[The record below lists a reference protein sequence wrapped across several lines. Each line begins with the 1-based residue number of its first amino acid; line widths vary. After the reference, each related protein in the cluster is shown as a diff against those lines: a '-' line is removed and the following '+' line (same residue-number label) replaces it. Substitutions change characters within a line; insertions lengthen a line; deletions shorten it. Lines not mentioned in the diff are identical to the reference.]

1 MYQHSAGWGAPGEGR
16 TSEEIDFARIGGGA
30 AVLQASS
37 IILLSSLLGWL
48 RYQQAAAVCAK
59 ENVEEDR
66 ADECRSQGG
75 KHGVQRYHSLG
86 TRKLKLLL
94 DLHFRGTEWQSSSGQ
109 HTGKLGKEPG
119 SRI

>member
-1 MYQHSAGWGAPGEGR
+1 MYQHPQKKNMYQHSAGWGAPGEGR
-16 TSEEIDFARIGGGA
+16 TSEEIDFARIVGGA

-37 IILLSSLLGWL
+37 IILLSSLLGWV
-48 RYQQAAAVCAK
+48 RYQQAAAV
-59 ENVEEDR
+59 
-66 ADECRSQGG
+66 
-75 KHGVQRYHSLG
+75 GVQRYHSLG